1 MGLPPEQRPF
11 MQPAYARL
19 GVILGLLYLIG
30 PIADLVRAD
39 LSPAHKAGIAV
50 GLAAFVA
57 LYLSLLPPAGWLRRR
72 DPRWLTG
79 VLLLLPA
86 LAIAQL
92 VAGAPD
98 SFVALFVYFVAAA
111 GLLLTPKLAL
121 AAVGLTA
128 LGVGIAATATGYSD
142 SAVASA
148 VLTIVSI
155 GVLMTAFGR
164 IARGNR
170 ELREAREELAR
181 MAVTQERLR
190 IARDLHDLLGHSL
203 SVIALKS
210 ELAGKLVARD
220 PAGAAQELADIEAV
234 SRQALAEVREAVQG
248 YRGLAL
254 DEALDGAR
262 AALSAAGIDLRLE
275 NGKVDVPPAVET
287 VLAWAVREGT
297 TNVVRH
303 SGAEHCEI
311 RVESDR
317 EQVAVEVEDDGP
329 TSTAPVLAGS
339 GLAGLAERAGN
350 VRGTLEAGARPEGG
364 FRLRLTVPLAEP

>member
-1 MGLPPEQRPF
+1 
-11 MQPAYARL
+11 
-19 GVILGLLYLIG
+19 LGLLYLIG

-39 LSPAHKAGIAV
+39 LPPAHKAGIAV
-50 GLAAFVA
+50 GLSAFVA

-98 SFVALFVYFVAAA
+98 SFVALFVSSAAAA

-128 LGVGIAATATGYSD
+128 LGVGTAATATGYSD

-181 MAVTQERLR
+181 MAVTEERLR

-254 DEALDGAR
+254 DDALDGAR

-275 NGKVDVPPAVET
+275 NGKVDVPPAVES

-303 SGAEHCEI
+303 S
-311 RVESDR
+311 
-317 EQVAVEVEDDGP
+317 
-329 TSTAPVLAGS
+329 
-339 GLAGLAERAGN
+339 
-350 VRGTLEAGARPEGG
+350 
-364 FRLRLTVPLAEP
+364 